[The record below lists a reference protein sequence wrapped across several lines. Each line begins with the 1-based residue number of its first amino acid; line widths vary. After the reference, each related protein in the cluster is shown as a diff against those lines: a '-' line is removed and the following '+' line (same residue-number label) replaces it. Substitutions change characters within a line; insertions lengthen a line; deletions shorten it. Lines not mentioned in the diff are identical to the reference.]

1 MPGPELFFRIFPTP
15 WNPANFLNFLN
26 PRTERCADSATSE
39 CVNGSACAFFYP
51 KRRVLHSFAKRVNP
65 QLVSF
70 FLLLLLGSV
79 LIPPRKLL
87 SLGCIPG
94 SDKFLDSSAFVGVRI
109 SFCFIRGSYRRRWFF
124 WPPDLHTR
132 TGALT
137 DVVETSYAGTQRL
150 AGMACGEYSPWSFI
164 LFFLGGLTCVADRFA
179 LRRTTED
186 DR

>member
-1 MPGPELFFRIFPTP
+1 MPGSELFFRIFPTP

-26 PRTERCADSATSE
+26 PRTERCAFRDERMREWFSM
-39 CVNGSACAFFYP
+39 CVFYL
-51 KRRVLHSFAKRVNP
+51 KCRVLHAFAKRVNP

-70 FLLLLLGSV
+70 FLLLLLLGSV

-87 SLGCIPG
+87 SLGRIPG

-132 TGALT
+132 KPA
-137 DVVETSYAGTQRL
+137 R
-150 AGMACGEYSPWSFI
+150 
-164 LFFLGGLTCVADRFA
+164 
-179 LRRTTED
+179 
-186 DR
+186 